1 MYQLV
6 SLESGKSDLFSHPRL
21 AILVT
26 IAKVVRGSCSVVC
39 DLGLFVGGTNWALVV
54 GDLF

>member
-6 SLESGKSDLFSHPRL
+6 SLESGKGDLFSYPRL

-39 DLGLFVGGTNWALVV
+39 DLGLFVGGTKGALVE
-54 GDLF
+54 GDSF